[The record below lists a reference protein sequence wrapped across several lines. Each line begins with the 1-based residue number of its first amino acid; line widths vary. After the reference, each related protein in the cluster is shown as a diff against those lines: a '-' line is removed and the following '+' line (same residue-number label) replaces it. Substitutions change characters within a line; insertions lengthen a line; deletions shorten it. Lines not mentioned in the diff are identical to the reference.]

1 VILGDG
7 FGGRAAV
14 LDDPGLYG
22 PRWPLPLRVR
32 PVAGESTGSFV
43 NRLAHANGL
52 SLAAFLD
59 RVGQGEASAYPER
72 VEKYPQSTEMYVNE
86 AGLRYLAVLA
96 DRAAGLLQQDL
107 PSLGAEHLLPGPEA
121 AEWRWRWEPVAGHL
135 VRYCPLCADAL
146 GVGETVWLMS
156 PDSWQVCVRHGY
168 WSDDSRGRGPDFV
181 QLAELPETVTAH
193 QVRQQLAERWGPA
206 GEELFADAFQVAVY
220 WWTRMPDTVC
230 WVRRAWTAGLD
241 AREMR
246 AAPLVIYPEAAEL
259 AGAMLDFECAGR
271 RDTADRSRWLAGVEQ
286 LMAGWGVDVAE
297 GRQALLMWLGRHRR
311 GLPAPSGPAD
321 GNGLLLG
328 AGHSRIASRTGPVSQ
343 RSCLTWQ
350 LGMAAADM

>member
-1 VILGDG
+1 M
-7 FGGRAAV
+7 

-22 PRWPLPLRVR
+22 PRRPLPLRVG
-32 PVAGESTGSFV
+32 PVPGESTGSFV

-96 DRAAGLLQQDL
+96 DLSPVLLQRDL
-107 PSLGAEHLLPGPEA
+107 PSLGAGRLLAGGPEEA
-121 AEWRWRWEPVAGHL
+121 AEWRWPWEPVAGHL
-135 VRYCPLCADAL
+135 VRYCPSCGDDL
-146 GVGETVWLMS
+146 GVGEAVWLMS
-156 PDSWQVCVRHGY
+156 PDSWQVCLRHGY
-168 WSDDSRGRGPDFV
+168 WSDDARGRGPGFME
-181 QLAELPETVTAH
+181 LAELPETVTAH
-193 QVRQQLAERWGPA
+193 RLRQELAERWGQA
-206 GEELFADAFQVAVY
+206 GEELFADSFQVAVY

-230 WVRRAWTAGLD
+230 WVRRAWAAGLD

-259 AGAMLDFECAGR
+259 ARAMLDFERAGQ
-271 RDTADRSRWLAGVEQ
+271 RDTTDRSRWLAGVEQ

-297 GRQALLMWLGRHRR
+297 GRQALLVWLGRHRR
-311 GLPAPSGPAD
+311 GVLAPSSPA
-321 GNGLLLG
+321 GGSGLLLG

>member
-1 VILGDG
+1 M
-7 FGGRAAV
+7 

-22 PRWPLPLRVR
+22 PRVPLPLRVQ
-32 PVAGESTGSFV
+32 PVPGESTGSFV

-59 RVGQGEASAYPER
+59 RVGQGETPADPER

-96 DRAAGLLQQDL
+96 GRSPGLLQQDL
-107 PSLGAEHLLPGPEA
+107 PSLNADQLLAGGEDEE
-121 AEWRWRWEPVAGHL
+121 AEWRWPWEPLTGHL
-135 VRYCPLCADAL
+135 VRYCPLCGDDL
-146 GVGETVWLMS
+146 GVGEAVWLMS
-156 PDSWQVCVRHGY
+156 PDSWQVCLRHGY
-168 WSDDSRGRGPDFV
+168 WSDDSRGRGPHCV
-181 QLAELPETVTAH
+181 PLAELPETVTAH
-193 QVRQQLAERWGPA
+193 RVRQQLAEQWGPA

-220 WWTRMPDTVC
+220 WWTRMADTMC

-259 AGAMLDFECAGR
+259 ARAMVDFERAGQ
-271 RDTADRSRWLAGVEQ
+271 RDTADRTRWLEGVEQ
-286 LMAGWGVDVAE
+286 SMSRWGVDVTE
-297 GRQALLMWLGRHRR
+297 GRQALLLWLGRHRMGPPELGRPAGPPRLAPAR
-311 GLPAPSGPAD
+311 GH
-321 GNGLLLG
+321 N
-328 AGHSRIASRTGPVSQ
+328 RIASRTGSVSQ

>member
-1 VILGDG
+1 M
-7 FGGRAAV
+7 

-22 PRWPLPLRVR
+22 PRRPLPLRVR
-32 PVAGESTGSFV
+32 PVPGESTGSFV

-59 RVGQGEASAYPER
+59 RVGQGEASAYAER

-107 PSLGAEHLLPGPEA
+107 PSLGAEHLLPGQEA
-121 AEWRWRWEPVAGHL
+121 AQWWWRWEPVAGHL
-135 VRYCPLCADAL
+135 VRYCPPCADAQ
-146 GVGETVWLMS
+146 GVGQTVWRMS
-156 PDSWQVCVRHGY
+156 PDSWQVCLQHGY

-181 QLAELPETVTAH
+181 QLAELPETVTA
-193 QVRQQLAERWGPA
+193 QRVRQQLAEQWGPA

-220 WWTRMPDTVC
+220 WWTRMPDTAR

-259 AGAMLDFECAGR
+259 ARAMVDFEYAGQ
-271 RDTADRSRWLAGVEQ
+271 RDTAARTRWLESVEQ
-286 LMAGWGVDVAE
+286 LMSGWGVDAAE
-297 GRQALLMWLGRHRR
+297 GRQALLVWLVRHRTEPPELGSPAGRPRLALAR
-311 GLPAPSGPAD
+311 GHD
-321 GNGLLLG
+321 
-328 AGHSRIASRTGPVSQ
+328 RIASRTGSVSQ